1 MLLFIYV
8 LIFKSGGKIIM
19 AGKKIISP
27 KILIISVF
35 VFVMMCISA
44 TAFGATVSIEAED
57 MQIYRNFTVFED
69 ESASSGKFIK
79 SVNSW
84 GNTANYLTIKNF
96 PDDERTAKLNSVFL
110 KTEDMFYMFVLEE
123 IYQEIQFM

>member
-1 MLLFIYV
+1 
-8 LIFKSGGKIIM
+8 M

-96 PDDERTAKLNSVFL
+96 PDDEKDSEIKFSVPEDGRYVLYVRFRRNISGNSVHVI
-110 KTEDMFYMFVLEE
+110 M
-123 IYQEIQFM
+123 